1 MYENENTTNTG
12 NYTTYRTDSYGGS
25 AYNYGSNY
33 GNSQPDEPKKKKSNP
48 AKKVLF
54 SAGLGLLFGAF
65 AAGGFYGVQMGIEYF
80 VPTINE
86 DNREAEELED
96 RLEQDRNW
104 DQIFSQQT
112 SGSTVNQITYVQDDI
127 SDVVEEVM
135 PAMVSITNNYTAV
148 SSTMWGNY
156 SQPATSSGSGIII
169 GETETELLIVSNNH
183 VVEDAD
189 KLEVTFIDGTTAEA
203 SIKGLDAD
211 MDLGVIAVPIA
222 SLSEETKSAITI
234 AQLGDSDQLKLGT
247 PVIAI
252 GNALGFGQ
260 SVTTGIVSALDR
272 EITYDDGSTG
282 TFIQTDAAINQG
294 NSGGALLNINGE
306 VIGINSSKIGG
317 SMVEGMGYAIPI
329 SSASPIVAELMERET
344 KVKVDEADMGYMGI
358 TMQNVTTQHEQMFG
372 MPVGVYVYEV
382 EAGSPADQYGLKK
395 GDIIVKF
402 DGTKVSSGSDIQ
414 EQMQYYA
421 AGDSATLT
429 VKRVGNGEYETV
441 EIDITFGKRPKSE

>member
-1 MYENENTTNTG
+1 MYENENNTSNYSTYNTG
-12 NYTTYRTDSYGGS
+12 RYDTNGT
-25 AYNYGSNY
+25 AYNYGSSYSTQNTEPQKKK
-33 GNSQPDEPKKKKSNP
+33 GNSIKK
-48 AKKVLF
+48 AIF

-65 AAGGFYGVQMGIEYF
+65 AGGAFYGVQMGMEYF

-86 DNREAEELED
+86 DEREAEELAD
-96 RLEQDRNW
+96 RVEQDRNW
-104 DQIFSQQT
+104 DAIFSQQAT
-112 SGSTVNQITYVQDDI
+112 GSTVNQITYVQDDV

-169 GETETELLIVSNNH
+169 GETDTELLIVSNNH

-189 KLEVTFIDGTTAEA
+189 KLEVTFIDGTVAEA

-211 MDLGVIAVPIA
+211 MDLGVIAV
-222 SLSEETKSAITI
+222 SLSNISEETRNAITI

-272 EITYDDGSTG
+272 EITYDDGTSG

-372 MPVGVYVYEV
+372 MPVGVYIYDIES
-382 EAGSPADQYGLKK
+382 GSPAEQCGLKK

-402 DGTKVSSGSDIQ
+402 DGVKISTSSDIQ
-414 EQMQYYA
+414 EEMQYFA

-429 VKRVGNGEYETV
+429 VKRAANGEYETV
-441 EIDITFGKRPKSE
+441 EIDITFGKRPTSN